1 MHHCSF
7 EMAQRQLSARATP
20 AAHSASCPG
29 RPYALHVSAAA
40 APVSVQVLVSQPVFQ
55 VLLIQLQVLADT
67 LLSQVAIGVV
77 MLVSLATN
85 TVDMD
90 RNNVIFVHT
99 NKLERKGLSITNIS
113 LPGTRLR

>member
-1 MHHCSF
+1 M
-7 EMAQRQLSARATP
+7 
-20 AAHSASCPG
+20 
-29 RPYALHVSAAA
+29 
-40 APVSVQVLVSQPVFQ
+40 FQ
-55 VLLIQLQVLADT
+55 VLLILLQVLADT

-90 RNNVIFVHT
+90 QNHVIFVHT

>member
-1 MHHCSF
+1 MLH
-7 EMAQRQLSARATP
+7 QLLT
-20 AAHSASCPG
+20 
-29 RPYALHVSAAA
+29 LL
-40 APVSVQVLVSQPVFQ
+40 PVQVDHLPILLLLLLLLCRSRREVLVSHLVFQ
-55 VLLIQLQVLADT
+55 VLLILLQVLADT

-90 RNNVIFVHT
+90 QNHVIFVHT